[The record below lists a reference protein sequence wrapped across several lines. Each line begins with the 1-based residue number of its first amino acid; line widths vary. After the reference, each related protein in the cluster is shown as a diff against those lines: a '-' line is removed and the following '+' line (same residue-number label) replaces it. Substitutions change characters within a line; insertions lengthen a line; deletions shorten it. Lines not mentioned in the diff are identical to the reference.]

1 MELQIID
8 NHEPE
13 IQEEL
18 KPFIEANTVPMTLQE
33 LTTDHIIPVF
43 TRNNQP
49 LISQAQFIDLTREMV
64 TDFSNLPCSLPE
76 IRVSHP
82 IKGRIPSAKHKKA
95 AELEAHEKTLYYERC
110 MFIFRLPELSK
121 QVNGQ
126 QLDLIVGGVKA
137 YNLDKINGHR
147 ESLQHFKIFI
157 GYQVKVCSNLC
168 IWTDGA
174 ILDVKISSMNHLAL
188 HFKQMFEGYDPGEQI
203 DQLNMLQEV
212 YITEKQFAQMIG
224 RCRMY
229 PHLPTSMK
237 KTIPRLSL
245 SDSQISRVVNG
256 YYKDNVFGGNGGID
270 LWSLYNLFTSANKSS
285 YLDTVVD
292 KNVSAGDFVSTLVQV
307 LEDESDFWYLN

>member
-1 MELQIID
+1 MEVQILNQQPALI
-8 NHEPE
+8 E
-13 IQEEL
+13 Q
-18 KPFIEANTVPMTLQE
+18 KPFIEANTVPVTLQE
-33 LTTDHIIPVF
+33 LTTEHIIPVF
-43 TRNNQP
+43 TKNNQP
-49 LISQAQFIDLTREMV
+49 LISQAQFIDLTRDMLADLNG
-64 TDFSNLPCSLPE
+64 TSLSMPE

-95 AELEAHEKTLYYERC
+95 AELEPHEMTLYYERC
-110 MFIFRLPELSK
+110 MFICRIPSLSK

-137 YNLDKINGHR
+137 YNLDNINGHR

-174 ILDVKISSMNHLAL
+174 KLDVKISSLDHLAL
-188 HFKQMFEGYDPGEQI
+188 NFRQLFEEYDPMEQV
-203 DQLNMLQEV
+203 DQLTRLQEV
-212 YITEKQFAQMIG
+212 SINEKQFAQMIG

-229 PHLPTSMK
+229 AHLPSAMK
-237 KTIPRLSL
+237 KTIPQLSL

-256 YYKDNVFGGNGGID
+256 YYKDLDFGVTSGEIN

-292 KNVSAGDFVSTLVQV
+292 KNVNAAGFVSTLVDV
-307 LEDESDFWYLN
+307 LDSKSDFWYFN